1 LRKRVLKMATNNNGN
16 LLDSAG
22 NVVVDFVWGNFPLQ
36 PNDVRPDT
44 ATGRLD
50 FALDNHV
57 IAQVGW
63 NGYPLYVP
71 NTDGSA
77 VDSDSPADGI
87 QADEIFLNIALNSAV
102 TGTVA
107 LVVGQTTALAV
118 DSLKDN
124 GFLAA
129 NITTASGAANAAKS
143 ITRVNVTST
152 TAANVYTTTAS
163 TAYPVGTKVVIAAG
177 TGIPAGVVGTW
188 TVTNATSTYITIA
201 GTGFTVADSGT
212 ISPAATLTGLAG
224 TVKSIA
230 FGSGTI
236 ANQTTASTVTVTPF
250 ATAS

>member
-1 LRKRVLKMATNNNGN
+1 MATNNNGN
-16 LLDSAG
+16 LLDDAG

-50 FALDNHV
+50 YALDNHV

-87 QADEIFLNIALNSAV
+87 QADEIFLNIPLNTAV
-102 TGTVA
+102 TGTVP
-107 LVVGQTTALAV
+107 LVIGQTTALAV
-118 DSLKDN
+118 DQLKDD
-124 GFLAA
+124 GFATV
-129 NITTASGAANAAKS
+129 TTATAATNAAKS
-143 ITRVNVTST
+143 ITRVNVTAT

-163 TAYPVGTKVVIAAG
+163 TAFPIGTKVTIGSG
-177 TGIPAGVVGTW
+177 TGIPTAVVGTW

-201 GTGFTVADSGT
+201 GTGFTVADSGSIT
-212 ISPAATLTGLAG
+212 PAASLTGVAG

-230 FGSGTI
+230 FGSGTV

-250 ATAS
+250 AAAS